1 MRRTIRA
8 TAAALGVL
16 ALAAAC
22 PAWAGDE
29 APKPAVKEG
38 AALTPDAPV
47 AVVNGQPITK
57 GEYDRALSAYMR
69 RFRQVTGGMHGGVA
83 EPNEQM
89 KADVLQQLVDRTL
102 LYQEAAKHPVKD
114 LDAQVD
120 KEYQGIKARFPNEEA
135 FQKAL
140 EGENLTEEEL
150 KGLIGQQVL
159 VRSYVET
166 QIQPGVKV
174 SDEDVRKFYD
184 DNKDKFATPAQV
196 RASHILLRF
205 PPDASDADKAAL
217 REKAA
222 ALQKRAAAGED
233 FAALAKENSEDPGS
247 AANGGDLG
255 FFTRERMVKPFAD
268 AAFALDVGQVSDV
281 VETRFG
287 YHVIKVTD
295 RKEASERSFDEVK
308 DQIAEYLKAQGLD
321 QAVQAKVKELR
332 EGAKIEV
339 VTPHM

>member
-8 TAAALGVL
+8 TAVALGVL
-16 ALAAAC
+16 ALAAVC

-29 APKPAVKEG
+29 APEPAVKEG

-69 RFRQVTGGMHGGVA
+69 RFRQVTGGMHGGVS
-83 EPNEQM
+83 EPNDQM
-89 KADVLQQLVDRTL
+89 KSDVLQQLVDRTL
-102 LYQEAAKHPVKD
+102 LYQEAEKHPVKD
-114 LDAQVD
+114 LEAQVD
-120 KEYQGIKARFPNEEA
+120 KEYQGIKGRFPNEEA

-140 EGENLTEEEL
+140 AGEGLTEEEL

-159 VRSYVET
+159 VRSYVQTE
-166 QIQPGVKV
+166 IQPKVKV

-184 DNKDKFATPAQV
+184 DNRDKFATPAQV

-205 PPDASDADKAAL
+205 PPEATDADKAAL

-268 AAFALDVGQVSDV
+268 AAFALDVGQVSGV

-308 DQIAEYLKAQGLD
+308 DQIAEYLKAQALD
-321 QAVQAKVKELR
+321 RAVQAKVKELR
-332 EGAKIEV
+332 EGAKIDV